1 MRNDAL
7 GHKNARVPVPD
18 FFLYA
23 MIVTRLRRFRRKQT
37 GEERQNDARGDDV
50 DTPADATRA
59 GIVDRRLLSARLSK
73 RVGRPGDGID
83 GCAWHEN
90 KHCEQTRTLRSA
102 WEFNIGTGEALPRGP
117 TPPPPFCLL
126 TRQSLNKASDG
137 NDVITTDVL
146 FPEGND
152 AQGRGDGEQAGAD
165 AEKND
170 GSLPSGGVILGEA
183 QKAARVAAVC
193 VLKVRDEA
201 SFDET
206 DFESSADE
214 GRRSHRNG
222 AAAFVFAARR

>member
-1 MRNDAL
+1 M
-7 GHKNARVPVPD
+7 
-18 FFLYA
+18 
-23 MIVTRLRRFRRKQT
+23 
-37 GEERQNDARGDDV
+37 
-50 DTPADATRA
+50 
-59 GIVDRRLLSARLSK
+59 GIRYSAQ
-73 RVGRPGDGID
+73 GRPSRG
-83 GCAWHEN
+83 AP
-90 KHCEQTRTLRSA
+90 
-102 WEFNIGTGEALPRGP
+102 PRHSS
-117 TPPPPFCLL
+117 CLL

-137 NDVITTDVL
+137 NDVITSDIL

-170 GSLPSGGVILGEA
+170 GSLPSGGVILGET

-193 VLKVRDEA
+193 VLKIRDEA

-222 AAAFVFAARR
+222 AAAFVFAARRWCDEPRWR